1 MYEPSLCGT
10 HSTID
15 KAEGYVVVN
24 AKTLLR
30 DVFGFKKFR
39 PGQREIID
47 AVACGENV
55 LAIMPTG
62 GGKSLCFQLPALL
75 NDGLTVVISP
85 LIALMRDQ
93 VRGLK
98 AVGVTAGA
106 ITSGNT
112 KEELDQVF
120 SQIISGDL
128 KLLYLAPE
136 RLVSRKIQ
144 NVLSSANVTSI
155 AVDEAHCVSQWGH
168 DFRPD
173 YLGIGE
179 LRRTLCV
186 PLSAFTA
193 TADKETQQEIMERL
207 FEGAAPKVFLRG
219 FDRPNIYL
227 SFMPKDNPRRQIMD
241 FVHPRKGQSGIIY
254 CGTRAKTET
263 LAKALEEA
271 GHSVCSYHGGMA
283 ADRRRVVE
291 SRFTLEDGLI
301 VVATVAFG
309 MGVDKPDV
317 RWVVHADLPKSIE
330 NYYQEIGRAGRDGE
344 QAETLTLYGADD
356 IRFRRNQIDE
366 GLAPDGRKSADHG
379 RLNALLG
386 LAEAFKCRR
395 LNLLEYFG
403 EKNIKCGNCDVCDN
417 PPETF
422 DGTEPVRKALSAVLR
437 SDQYFGA
444 GHVIDILLGNLTDKV
459 ANHSHQNLTTFGV
472 GKELSRVKWKEVL
485 RQMMGNDLIRPDVER
500 YGALRMTK
508 KALPILRGEQ
518 SITLRL
524 DTFNSAKRNH
534 TIKALVSD
542 DDAPV
547 LSALKAKRRALA
559 ENAGVPAYIIFTD
572 KTLVEMSQRRPLNL
586 DEMSKINGVG
596 TKKLEKFGTIFLA
609 VINGEVD
616 HMHPLRQKLAGAK
629 EGELYDLL
637 LAVQSDLTRGS
648 LGVDKPLSCS
658 TSLLSKIAKLKPRS
672 LDEMAKIIGP
682 KKTDRFGAAF
692 LDVLKNAT

>member
-39 PGQREIID
+39 PGQSEIID

-112 KEELDQVF
+112 QEELDQVF

-271 GHSVCSYHGGMA
+271 GHSACSYHGGMA

-472 GKELSRVKWKEVL
+472 GKELSRVKWKAVL

-572 KTLVEMSQRRPLNL
+572 KSLVEMAQRRPLNL

-672 LDEMAKIIGP
+672 LDEMAKIIGQ